1 MIYICGFLFNFVYFS
16 QPTLIQ
22 FLDLTHIES
31 VSPQLMHNVVTNIE
45 MRSATRWLTICS
57 FVRHFLLLSL
67 FWLTHT
73 KYYPGCLLN
82 SEFHPILP
90 TLPILFSSTTNYSQ
104 NLSANCI
111 SANQQGQNVDQFQVH
126 SKKLREIL

>member
-82 SEFHPILP
+82 SVPHYQFFFPPLPIIHKTCLP
-90 TLPILFSSTTNYSQ
+90 TVFLLTNKVKMLT
-104 NLSANCI
+104 N
-111 SANQQGQNVDQFQVH
+111 FKFTR
-126 SKKLREIL
+126 KKLREIL